1 MATPNPTHSQ
11 GTATQA
17 VAQAPAPQKRP
28 MDVLNDKLKDMRI
41 MEKFENALK
50 ENASTFIASVIE
62 LCSNDDKLQRCDAN
76 SIIREALKA
85 ATLHLPI
92 NKALGQ
98 AFIVPY
104 NNTVTDERG
113 NKVKKYEPTFQIGYK
128 GYYQMAMRTGK
139 YRIINADVVYE
150 GELRKTSKLKGEI
163 DVEGTRTSD
172 KIIGYFAYLETVD
185 GFSKTL
191 YMTVEE
197 MAKHAKRYSKSL
209 MYKKE
214 ATVEYLVSLSQLP
227 FQPESA
233 GNVGWLGNFH
243 SMAIKTVMR
252 NLLARYGY
260 LSVDMQKAVVTDDGG
275 EEQAKLPAASEAK
288 VIDVATVDFEEVSPA
303 PVFEAQVQPQAPVA
317 EEIDPGF

>member
-1 MATPNPTHSQ
+1 MTTNNQTP
-11 GTATQA
+11 
-17 VAQAPAPQKRP
+17 QAPATATTAVAKKRP
-28 MDVLNDKLKDMRI
+28 MDLLKDKFKDEKV
-41 MEKFENALK
+41 MEQFNNALK
-50 ENASTFIASVIE
+50 ANASTFVASIVE
-62 LCSNDDKLQRCDAN
+62 LCANDGKLQQCDPNA
-76 SIIREALKA
+76 IIRECLKA

-98 AFIVPY
+98 AFIVPF
-104 NNTVTDERG
+104 NNTVTDEHG

-172 KIIGYFAYLETVD
+172 KIIGYFAYLETID
-185 GFSKTL
+185 GFSKVL
-191 YMTVEE
+191 YMSVEE
-197 MAKHAKRYSKSL
+197 MARHAKRYSKSL

-214 ATVEYLVSLSQLP
+214 ATLEYLISLSQLP

-243 SMAIKTVMR
+243 SMAIKTVLR
-252 NLLARYGY
+252 NLLSRFGY
-260 LSVDMQKAVVTDDGG
+260 LTTEEMQKAVVIDDGG
-275 EEQAKLPAASEAK
+275 EEAPKLTAATTEAT
-288 VIDVATVDFEEVSPA
+288 VVDVTTVDFEDVSNTPS
-303 PVFEAQVQPQAPVA
+303 VEAQAPKV